1 MPVKNNVQPSK
12 KPREAGASVRS
23 TRAVKRKKSR
33 YRAGKEAGVS
43 ERSAAGRPG
52 SAAEGSE
59 LLEPTAVADRDEGS
73 DREEIGRLLTLG
85 RDRGF
90 LTYEDLN
97 NALSPETVTCGQI
110 DDLLML
116 LAREEIEVI
125 EASSQV
131 SAGNDREVPQ
141 FPAGVSF
148 DSSETSFSPIRS
160 SFPSAS
166 EEDTYVADS
175 RDPVGMYLRKIRSV
189 PLLTREGEVE
199 IARRI
204 ENGERTVFEAIVRSC
219 VGMAEI
225 LKIGEELRTGKTRVK
240 DICRDTGQMDDRET
254 DTTASLKR
262 VLRLVDKAGRLEAR
276 NSRIH
281 EEMATSRGESE
292 RGRRSARKQIE
303 KNDAEKVRAVAAI
316 RFRRTTVARI
326 AAAVRS
332 RVRRL
337 DKSERGIEEIERHAG
352 GLSIGEFS
360 RTIAAMQKSKAV
372 ENRLSQKNRISL
384 EELKVL
390 DQTVKELGQHIGRM
404 KKEIGL
410 PLDVLRAA
418 FYERHRGERSAEI
431 AKAEMVEAN
440 LRLVVAIAKK
450 YLNRGLHFLDLIQ
463 EGNLGL
469 MKAVEKFDYRRG
481 YKFSTYA
488 TWWIRQ
494 SISRA
499 ISDQARTIR
508 IPVHMIEAT
517 NKVIRVSRLLVQEL
531 GREPTPEEIANRA
544 EMALDKVR
552 KVLRIAKE
560 PISLQTPIGEDDDGH
575 LIDFIEDKSAV
586 PPVEAVVGNDLEEK
600 TRQVLEMLTP
610 REERIIRMRFGI
622 GERSDHT
629 LEEVGR
635 DFAVT
640 RERIRQIE
648 AKALHKLRQSN
659 RAERLRGFV
668 TDCE

>member
-1 MPVKNNVQPSK
+1 MRAKDNVRPRK
-12 KPREAGASVRS
+12 KPGEAPASVRS
-23 TRAVKRKKSR
+23 TPAGKRKGSR
-33 YRAGKEAGVS
+33 WRTGKETGLG
-43 ERSAAGRPG
+43 ERTVAGRPG
-52 SAAEGSE
+52 GAAEGTE
-59 LLEPTAVADRDEGS
+59 RFDLAAGADRDEGG
-73 DREEIGRLLTLG
+73 DREEIRRLLSLG
-85 RDRGF
+85 HDRGF

-97 NALSPETVTCGQI
+97 DALSPETVTCGQI
-110 DDLLML
+110 DDLMML
-116 LAREEIEVI
+116 LALEEIEVV
-125 EASSQV
+125 ASSSQV
-131 SAGNDREVPQ
+131 FGGDDREDSR
-141 FPAGVSF
+141 FPSRASTDPF
-148 DSSETSFSPIRS
+148 KTSSSAVRA
-160 SFPSAS
+160 SFPSVS
-166 EEDTYVADS
+166 LEDTDVADFS
-175 RDPVGMYLRKIRSV
+175 DPIGTYLRRIRSV

-204 ENGERTVFEAIVRSC
+204 EDGERTVFEAVVRSRA
-219 VGMAEI
+219 GMAEI
-225 LKIGEELRTGKTRVK
+225 LRIGEELRTGKTRVK
-240 DICRDTGQMDDRET
+240 DLCRDIEQTDDREA
-254 DTTASLKR
+254 DTTALSKR

-281 EEMATSRGESE
+281 AEMATSRGKSE

-316 RFRRTTVARI
+316 RFSTTTVDRI

-337 DKSERGIEEIERHAG
+337 DKSERGIEEIERRAG
-352 GLSIGEFS
+352 GLSVGEFS

-372 ENRLSQKNRISL
+372 ENRLSQKYRISL
-384 EELKVL
+384 EELKLL
-390 DQTVKELGQHIGRM
+390 DETVKELRQNIRRM

-450 YLNRGLHFLDLIQ
+450 YVNRGLQFLDLIQ

-494 SISRA
+494 SVSRA
-499 ISDQARTIR
+499 IADQARTIR

-517 NKVIRVSRLLVQEL
+517 NKIIRVSRLLVQEL
-531 GREPTPEEIANRA
+531 GREPTPEEIANRV

-560 PISLQTPIGEDDDGH
+560 PISLQTPIGEDDGGH
-575 LIDFIEDKSAV
+575 LSDFIEDRSAV

-610 REERIIRMRFGI
+610 REERIVRMRFGI

-648 AKALHKLRQSN
+648 AKALLKLRQSN